1 MRKDFFKTFIY
12 LLVFILSF
20 TNIMRNLY
28 NADNSL
34 ILDSNTILKKLSL
47 NRDSTNFYGITS
59 SVSNFIFKLMIP
71 ILIFLYGLYSIY
83 DSSGKTP
90 LIIKLLLI
98 VSIIQYIYNTYK
110 FNMQNNGNVCFI
122 TQTSLKTDYN
132 DNKLFYL
139 SHIYK
144 FIYLIGLILVCYK
157 YNSISSVILYFI
169 IGLCI
174 QLLGFLIYEYSFENK
189 FSITEHEF
197 NDIIRSLKCTIN
209 NQFGLNLY
217 ILIITIYIYLYNVNN
232 I

>member
-28 NADNSL
+28 NTDNSL

-47 NRDSTNFYGITS
+47 NRDSTDFYGITS

-71 ILIFLYGLYSIY
+71 ILIFLYGIYSIY
-83 DSSGKTP
+83 GSSGKTP

-122 TQTSLKTDYN
+122 TQTSFK
-132 DNKLFYL
+132 
-139 SHIYK
+139 
-144 FIYLIGLILVCYK
+144 
-157 YNSISSVILYFI
+157 
-169 IGLCI
+169 
-174 QLLGFLIYEYSFENK
+174 
-189 FSITEHEF
+189 
-197 NDIIRSLKCTIN
+197 
-209 NQFGLNLY
+209 
-217 ILIITIYIYLYNVNN
+217 
-232 I
+232 